1 MDAASDGARGVLVSS
16 DNVESEG
23 GAADDAAVVGGR
35 PGAEELARRVRMAQL
50 DRFNAL
56 PLEEAGEALS
66 ACCASRRWVA
76 ALALSRPYRGV
87 GELYRTAAETLASL
101 DWPDVLEALAAH
113 PRIGERA
120 AGRGPEAAWSRAEQ
134 AAAGDAD
141 ARTAAELAEANAEYE
156 WKFGHVFLIR
166 ATGRTAAQMLTAARE
181 RLRHDELAER
191 TVVRGELGQIV
202 RLRLDKML
210 DGFGTVVPDP
220 MSVSGASADAEHGT
234 GGAAR

>member
-1 MDAASDGARGVLVSS
+1 MDAASDGTRGVAVSS
-16 DNVESEG
+16 GSGAAQG
-23 GAADDAAVVGGR
+23 GAADGGGLVRADPAVGE
-35 PGAEELARRVRMAQL
+35 PARAMRIAQL
-50 DRFNAL
+50 ARFNAL
-56 PLEEAGEALS
+56 PLEEAGKALS

-76 ALALSRPYRGV
+76 SLALSRPYRGV

-120 AGRGPEAAWSRAEQ
+120 AGGGREAAWSRAEQ
-134 AAAGDAD
+134 AGVGGAD
-141 ARTAAELAEANAEYE
+141 PRTAAELAEANAEYE

-166 ATGRTAAQMLTAARE
+166 ASGRTAAQMLTAARE
-181 RLRHDELAER
+181 RLGHDELTEQ

-210 DGFGTVVPDP
+210 DGFGTETPDP
-220 MSVSGASADAEHGT
+220 LSVSGASAGSERGS
-234 GGAAR
+234 GGAAP